1 MVKLNPATVLRLCTI
16 KHRKIKLL
24 TSLVFEVLFRSRIV
38 QAGVKNNVLKLSFQH
53 RC

>member
-1 MVKLNPATVLRLCTI
+1 MDKLNPATVLRLHTI

-24 TSLVFEVLFRSRIV
+24 TSLVYEVLFRSSV
-38 QAGVKNNVLKLSFQH
+38 AQADVKNNVLKPSFLH